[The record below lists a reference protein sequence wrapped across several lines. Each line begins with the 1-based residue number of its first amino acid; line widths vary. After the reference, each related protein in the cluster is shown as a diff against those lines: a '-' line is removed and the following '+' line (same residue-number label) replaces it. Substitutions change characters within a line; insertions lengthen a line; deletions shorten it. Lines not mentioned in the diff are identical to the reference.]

1 MAVRSLDALLRESV
15 DYAGMFP
22 PAGLSIGDA
31 MTMYKRYRDGAERWI
46 VGTFVAAEDRLADLD
61 PAIGPVSVVLNT
73 PSVAAVEHVLKSNAT
88 MRIAAFEFRP
98 VAPEQVAEICAA
110 VPDDIQAYFEIPPD
124 QDLDRRLDALAA
136 CGALAKIRT
145 GGLTPDAFP
154 HASALYRFLR
164 ACGDR
169 GLAAKATAGL
179 HHAVSGRYPLT
190 YEAASASAPMY
201 GFLNVCAAA
210 ALVHV
215 GATEDDVL
223 RALNESS
230 SAAFQFDDEGMEW
243 RWHRLSTNDLRAM
256 RQELFRSFGSCS
268 LREPIDELT
277 LMRAI

>member
-1 MAVRSLDALLRESV
+1 MAVRSVDALLRESV

-22 PAGLSIGDA
+22 PAGLSIGEA
-31 MTMYKRYRDGAERWI
+31 MTIYERYRAGADGWI
-46 VGTFVAAEDRLADLD
+46 VGTFVVAAERLADLD
-61 PAIGPVSVVLNT
+61 HAVGPVSVVLNT
-73 PSVAAVEHVLKSNAT
+73 PSAAAVEHVLGSHEKT
-88 MRIAAFEFRP
+88 RIAALEFRP

-110 VPDDIQAYFEIPPD
+110 VPDDIQAYFEIPSD
-124 QDLDRRLDALAA
+124 HDLERRLDAVAA
-136 CGALAKIRT
+136 YGALAKIRT

-154 HASALYRFLR
+154 QASTLYRFLR
-164 ACGDR
+164 ACCDR

-190 YEAASASAPMY
+190 YETASASAPMY

-230 SAAFQFDDEGMEW
+230 STAFEFDDEGMEW

-256 RQELFRSFGSCS
+256 RQVLFRSFGSCS
-268 LREPIDELT
+268 LRAPIDELT

>member
-1 MAVRSLDALLRESV
+1 MAVRSVDVLLRESV

-31 MTMYKRYRDGAERWI
+31 MAMYKRYRAGADGWI
-46 VGTFVAAEDRLADLD
+46 VGTFVVGADRLADLD
-61 PAIGPVSVVLNT
+61 AAVGPVSVVLNT
-73 PSVAAVEHVLKSNAT
+73 SSAAAVEHVLRCNEGK
-88 MRIAAFEFRP
+88 RIAALELRP
-98 VAPEQVAEICAA
+98 VAPGQVAEICAA
-110 VPDDIQAYFEIPPD
+110 VPGDVQVYFEIPPD
-124 QDLDRRLDALAA
+124 HDLERRLDAVAA

-145 GGLTPDAFP
+145 GGPTPDAFP
-154 HASALYRFLR
+154 HPSALYRFLR

-179 HHAVSGRYPLT
+179 HHALSGCYPLT

-223 RALNESS
+223 RALNDSS

-243 RWHRLSTNDLRAM
+243 RWHRLSTNDLAAM
-256 RQELFRSFGSCS
+256 RHALFRSFGSCS